1 MKGYIHA
8 YDFLGSW
15 EQATLVATDTTK
27 GFGLDPSTGWDLWAD
42 QAKGFVKSSDA
53 ALYTSLVSGGNSYN
67 VYCPDDLGTISIDP
81 DGHSINDKISAWEA
95 VYGNRYITIYGDSP
109 ITSAGLT
116 FVGYTTSGGDAYA
129 KYQLWWVSASK
140 NVVIQFAG
148 HLAVSG
154 DGTGYTYGP
163 GKGSASISG
172 GPYHIYLSQL
182 DGQSIGSQ
190 DNQIMG
196 ADILPPPGT
205 PCISVT
211 KTPSA
216 SKVLTGTNV
225 AFTINVT
232 NCGDVPLTM
241 NVTDTYFGTIAT
253 NVPIAV
259 DQSIIYTKYAVLTAN
274 HANTVDVT
282 ATSQSG
288 ATVSANATATVDV
301 IHPAISV
308 TKEVNAS
315 KIVTGSDV
323 EYTFNVSNTGDVSLT
338 VEVVDDKLGSIW
350 RGTLDAGAYSVTTV
364 TTTLTEDQTNTVTAT
379 GTHQLGSVSANATAT
394 VDVIHPCISLTKT
407 VNATLVSPGS
417 AVLYTYNVTNCGDT
431 PLTVELVDDKYG
443 TIFTNVVLEPGGY
456 RVDTLEQ
463 IIWYDTTNVA
473 TATGID
479 QLYDQV
485 QAIANAT
492 VHVPPPTRTLGFWM
506 THTADTL
513 SVFAPTYYIGC
524 GTCYKTIATPEQLFG
539 LFYASNPYTSTGEK
553 RSSLDQARIILAKQ
567 LVTAI
572 LNVEAFEGYGDYS
585 DMIDDIIFAYSA
597 YCGKDRDQML
607 FYADRLDWWNNLGDD
622 VMVPGFPTAPATPDW
637 SKALAS
643 TGIAYWDNPCT
654 P

>member
-1 MKGYIHA
+1 MEKSSRKIHLPLVLMAVLAISVIGVAFVSAKVSVDFKQYANDPANTDDKTWINSILQKGNSIYYENMLVPQRILFKDIDAVTGNNHTMYIEHQAMKGYIHA

-308 TKEVNAS
+308 
-315 KIVTGSDV
+315 
-323 EYTFNVSNTGDVSLT
+323 
-338 VEVVDDKLGSIW
+338 
-350 RGTLDAGAYSVTTV
+350 
-364 TTTLTEDQTNTVTAT
+364 
-379 GTHQLGSVSANATAT
+379 
-394 VDVIHPCISLTKT
+394 
-407 VNATLVSPGS
+407 
-417 AVLYTYNVTNCGDT
+417 
-431 PLTVELVDDKYG
+431 
-443 TIFTNVVLEPGGY
+443 
-456 RVDTLEQ
+456 
-463 IIWYDTTNVA
+463 
-473 TATGID
+473 
-479 QLYDQV
+479 
-485 QAIANAT
+485 
-492 VHVPPPTRTLGFWM
+492 
-506 THTADTL
+506 
-513 SVFAPTYYIGC
+513 
-524 GTCYKTIATPEQLFG
+524 
-539 LFYASNPYTSTGEK
+539 
-553 RSSLDQARIILAKQ
+553 
-567 LVTAI
+567 
-572 LNVEAFEGYGDYS
+572 
-585 DMIDDIIFAYSA
+585 
-597 YCGKDRDQML
+597 
-607 FYADRLDWWNNLGDD
+607 
-622 VMVPGFPTAPATPDW
+622 
-637 SKALAS
+637 
-643 TGIAYWDNPCT
+643 
-654 P
+654 

>member
-1 MKGYIHA
+1 
-8 YDFLGSW
+8 
-15 EQATLVATDTTK
+15 
-27 GFGLDPSTGWDLWAD
+27 
-42 QAKGFVKSSDA
+42 
-53 ALYTSLVSGGNSYN
+53 
-67 VYCPDDLGTISIDP
+67 
-81 DGHSINDKISAWEA
+81 
-95 VYGNRYITIYGDSP
+95 
-109 ITSAGLT
+109 
-116 FVGYTTSGGDAYA
+116 
-129 KYQLWWVSASK
+129 
-140 NVVIQFAG
+140 
-148 HLAVSG
+148 
-154 DGTGYTYGP
+154 
-163 GKGSASISG
+163 
-172 GPYHIYLSQL
+172 
-182 DGQSIGSQ
+182 
-190 DNQIMG
+190 
-196 ADILPPPGT
+196 
-205 PCISVT
+205 
-211 KTPSA
+211 
-216 SKVLTGTNV
+216 
-225 AFTINVT
+225 
-232 NCGDVPLTM
+232 
-241 NVTDTYFGTIAT
+241 
-253 NVPIAV
+253 
-259 DQSIIYTKYAVLTAN
+259 
-274 HANTVDVT
+274 
-282 ATSQSG
+282 
-288 ATVSANATATVDV
+288 
-301 IHPAISV
+301 
-308 TKEVNAS
+308 
-315 KIVTGSDV
+315 
-323 EYTFNVSNTGDVSLT
+323 
-338 VEVVDDKLGSIW
+338 
-350 RGTLDAGAYSVTTV
+350 
-364 TTTLTEDQTNTVTAT
+364 
-379 GTHQLGSVSANATAT
+379 